1 MDDVQVMIY
10 NELRELKEE
19 FGKYADK
26 MEIRVSSLE
35 KFKNYVAGIALVV
48 GFTVRC
54 GWDYIKER
62 LLG

>member
-19 FGKYADK
+19 FRLYADK

-35 KFKNYVAGIALVV
+35 KFKNYMAGIVFAIGIFVKYL
-48 GFTVRC
+48 
-54 GWDYIKER
+54 WDYIKER
-62 LLG
+62 II

>member
-19 FGKYADK
+19 FRLYADK

-35 KFKNYVAGIALVV
+35 KFKNYITGIAFVV
-48 GFTVRC
+48 GIAVKYL
-54 GWDYIKER
+54 WDYIKER
-62 LLG
+62 II